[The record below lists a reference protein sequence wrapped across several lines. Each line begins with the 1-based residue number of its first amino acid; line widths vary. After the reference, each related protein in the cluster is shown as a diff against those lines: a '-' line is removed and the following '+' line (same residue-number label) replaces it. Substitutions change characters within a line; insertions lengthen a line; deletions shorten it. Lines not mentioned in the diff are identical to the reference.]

1 MLKQVATTSDQ
12 TFAGTS
18 RAASL
23 APIPSNK
30 QSELEALTSYFE
42 LLSQIDQRL
51 KDEDPEYRERYYPE
65 LSVRKEVENAHQ

>member
-23 APIPSNK
+23 ETISPQKMN
-30 QSELEALTSYFE
+30 ELEAFASYFE

-51 KDEDPEYRERYYPE
+51 KDEDLEYREKYYPE
-65 LSVRKEVENAHQ
+65 PGVRKEVENAHK